1 MCYFVRME
9 WVQGLQTWVETEIS
23 RPGFWWQW
31 PSLLLAGLP
40 AWWLARRYRRWLEAH
55 MGDRL
60 AVNLREVGLRLL
72 ERLLLPL
79 TFMALVG
86 LARAV
91 LTTLGEPVGLLR
103 LAMTLA
109 TALAIVR
116 FVVYV
121 LQRTFRPTP
130 GLRAWESVIS
140 TLIWLGVALHL
151 LGWLPAIAQ
160 ALDGPAIVLGQTR
173 ISLLS
178 VFKLLISASVLI
190 LLAMVLANVLERNVN
205 RARYL
210 SPRMKV
216 GIVKFSRVIIVVV
229 ALLLALESV
238 GIDLT
243 ALTVFGGALGVGIGF
258 GLQRI
263 ASNFIS
269 GFILVLDRS
278 IKPGDVISLGGTF
291 GWVQEL
297 RARYLVVRDR
307 DGVERLVPNENLI
320 TSEVINWSY
329 SDPRVRLKIPV
340 SISYEDDPELAMQ
353 LLEEAGRKVERVL
366 SHPAPAARL
375 VGFGADGLELE
386 LRVWINDPQN
396 GVTNVRSAINLNI
409 WKAFKEHEITIP
421 YPQRVLHLSAGSDHD
436 GAGASGAGDRAQRPF

>member
-1 MCYFVRME
+1 MELCYFVPME
-9 WVQGLQTWVETEIS
+9 WWQNLQTWVNLEMS

-31 PSLLLAGLP
+31 PSLLLAALP
-40 AWWLARRYRRWLEAH
+40 AWWLARRYRRWLEQY
-55 MGDRL
+55 MGDKL
-60 AVNLREVGLRLL
+60 AGNLREVGLRLL

-91 LTTLGEPVGLLR
+91 LTALGEPVGVLR

-109 TALAIVR
+109 TALALVR

-140 TLIWLGVALHL
+140 TLVWAGVALHL

-160 ALDGPAIVLGQTR
+160 ALDGPAIVLGQSR

-178 VFKLLISASVLI
+178 VFKLLISASVLV
-190 LLAMVLANVLERNVN
+190 LLALVLGNVLERNVN

-291 GWVQEL
+291 GWVEEL

-340 SISYEDDPELAMQ
+340 SISYDDEPEQAMR
-353 LLEEAGRKVERVL
+353 LMEEAGGKVERVL
-366 SHPAPAARL
+366 AHPAPAARL
-375 VGFGADGLELE
+375 VGFGDNGIELE
-386 LRVWINDPQN
+386 LRVWISDPQN
-396 GVTNVRSAINLNI
+396 GVTNVRSAVNLNI
-409 WKAFKEHEITIP
+409 WKAFKQHEITIP
-421 YPQRVLHLSAGSDHD
+421 YPQRVLHVTAGQPELP
-436 GAGASGAGDRAQRPF
+436 GPEPRT

>member
-1 MCYFVRME
+1 ME
-9 WVQGLQTWVETEIS
+9 WWQNLQTWINLEMA

-31 PSLLLAGLP
+31 PSLFVAGLP
-40 AWWLARRYRRWLEAH
+40 AWWLARRYRRWLDGH
-55 MGDRL
+55 MGDKL
-60 AVNLREVGLRLL
+60 AGNLREIGLRLL

-79 TFMALVG
+79 TFILLVG

-91 LTTLGEPVGLLR
+91 LTALGEPVTVLR

-109 TALAIVR
+109 TALALVR

-140 TLIWLGVALHL
+140 TLVWVGVALYL
-151 LGWLPAIAQ
+151 LGWLPAITQ
-160 ALDGPAIVLGQTR
+160 ALDGPAIVIGQSR

-178 VFKLLISASVLI
+178 VLKLLISASVMV
-190 LLAMVLANVLERNVN
+190 LLALVLGNVLERNVN

-216 GIVKFSRVIIVVV
+216 GIVKFSRVIIIIL

-291 GWVQEL
+291 GWVEEL

-340 SISYEDDPELAMQ
+340 SISYDDEPEQAMQ
-353 LLEEAGRKVERVL
+353 LMEEAGSKVERVL
-366 SHPAPAARL
+366 AHPAPAARL
-375 VGFGADGLELE
+375 VRFGDNGIELE
-386 LRVWINDPQN
+386 LRVWISDPQN
-396 GVTNVRSAINLNI
+396 GVTNVRSAVNLNI
-409 WKAFKEHEITIP
+409 WKAFKDHEITIP
-421 YPQRVLHLSAGSDHD
+421 YPQRVLHVVTDRAGGPGAERSSATGD
-436 GAGASGAGDRAQRPF
+436 GAHGPF

>member
-1 MCYFVRME
+1 ME
-9 WVQGLQTWVETEIS
+9 WWQNLQTWINLEMA

-40 AWWLARRYRRWLEAH
+40 AWWLTRRYRRWLDGH
-55 MGDRL
+55 MGDKL
-60 AVNLREVGLRLL
+60 AGNLREIALRLL

-79 TFMALVG
+79 TFILLVG
-86 LARAV
+86 LARAILTV
-91 LTTLGEPVGLLR
+91 LEEPVTVLR

-109 TALAIVR
+109 TALALVR

-140 TLIWLGVALHL
+140 TLVWVGVALYL
-151 LGWLPAIAQ
+151 LGWLPVITE
-160 ALDGPAIVLGQTR
+160 ALDGPAIVLGQSR

-178 VFKLLISASVLI
+178 VLKLLISASVMV
-190 LLAMVLANVLERNVN
+190 LLALVLGNVLERNVN

-216 GIVKFSRVIIVVV
+216 GIVKFSRVIIVVL

-291 GWVQEL
+291 GWVEEL

-340 SISYEDDPELAMQ
+340 SISYDNEPEQAMQ
-353 LLEEAGRKVERVL
+353 LMEEAGSKVERVL
-366 SHPAPAARL
+366 AHPAPAARL
-375 VGFGADGLELE
+375 VRFGDSGIELE
-386 LRVWINDPQN
+386 LRVWISDPQN
-396 GVTNVRSAINLNI
+396 GVTNVRSAVNLNI
-409 WKAFKEHEITIP
+409 WKAFKQNEITIP
-421 YPQRVLHLSAGSDHD
+421 YPQRVLHVVTDHAGGPGTECPTATGD
-436 GAGASGAGDRAQRPF
+436 GAHG

>member
-1 MCYFVRME
+1 ME
-9 WVQGLQTWVETEIS
+9 WWQTLLAWLQAEIS

-31 PSLLLAGLP
+31 PSLVLALLP
-40 AWWLARRYRRWLEAH
+40 AWLLARRYRRWLQTR
-55 MGDRL
+55 MGERL
-60 AVNLREVGLRLL
+60 AGNLREIGLRLL
-72 ERLLLPL
+72 ERLLLP
-79 TFMALVG
+79 TVFMALLG

-91 LTTLGEPVGLLR
+91 LDALGEPVGLLR
-103 LAMTLA
+103 LAMSL
-109 TALAIVR
+109 ALALAVVR
-116 FVVYV
+116 FIVYV

-151 LGWLPAIAQ
+151 LGWLPAIAE
-160 ALDGPAIVLGQTR
+160 ALDGPAVQLGQSR
-173 ISLLS
+173 ISLLD
-178 VFKLLISASVLI
+178 VFQLLLSASLLV
-190 LLAMVLANVLERNVN
+190 LLAMVLSNLLERNIN

-210 SPRMKV
+210 SPSMKV
-216 GIVKFSRVIIVVV
+216 GIVKFGRVIIIIL

-291 GWVQEL
+291 GWVEEL

-329 SDPRVRLKIPV
+329 SDSRVRLKIPV
-340 SISYEDDPELAMQ
+340 GISYGNDPEQAMA

-366 SHPAPAARL
+366 DDPPPAARL
-375 VGFGADGLELE
+375 VAFGDSAIELE
-386 LRVWINDPQN
+386 LRVWIQDPQN
-396 GVTNVRSAINLNI
+396 GVTNVRSQVNLNI
-409 WKAFKEHEITIP
+409 WRAFKQHEIEIP
-421 YPQRVLHLSAGSDHD
+421 FPQRVLHVHADAG
-436 GAGASGAGDRAQRPF
+436 GRMPGTE